1 MTMMMNSLGNEEWSH
16 LGVHKIKYV
25 GTMGL

>member
-1 MTMMMNSLGNEEWSH
+1 MIMMIHSIGNEEWSH

-25 GTMGL
+25 GTMGS